1 MTIEMIR
8 DILAWCSVIKTLGS
22 NLQNSI
28 TKGEGLTP
36 WTYRT
41 PQFRI
46 IRRRNTMKLRSPH
59 LSASNHHRILSG
71 LFAIIFLLLSGCAT
85 VGKDF
90 PVTDVTDIKI
100 GITTQKEIRTMFGS
114 PWRTGIED
122 GQRTWTYGN
131 YNYGLF
137 SAKKA
142 KDLVIRFDDK
152 NVVVSYTFSTT
163 EHNE

>member
-1 MTIEMIR
+1 MNTI
-8 DILAWCSVIKTLGS
+8 
-22 NLQNSI
+22 N
-28 TKGEGLTP
+28 
-36 WTYRT
+36 
-41 PQFRI
+41 
-46 IRRRNTMKLRSPH
+46 PH
-59 LSASNHHRILSG
+59 FSASNYPRILSC
-71 LFAIIFLLLSGCAT
+71 LFVMFFLLFSSCAT

-90 PVTDVTDIKI
+90 PVTEVTDIEI
-100 GITTQKEIRTMFGS
+100 GKTTQKEIRIMFGS

-131 YNYGLF
+131 YSYGLF
-137 SAKKA
+137 NAKKA